1 VNSIVVRSV
10 AMLVSALAALPLGAC
25 AERDAKPESKPSPR
39 APVASG
45 DAPAAAAPSA
55 SGTATASTATDAA
68 TTRVRSLVAEVVA
81 RAGGKARGPELP
93 LERAG
98 SLVEARE
105 HAGKTFVSADG
116 TCLADDHVLSVS
128 IGSGNAG
135 NTPGAC
141 PTELLNPVAPD
152 ETGETKPLFLTA
164 GRMLEVTPAANFSYW
179 QEVKVKTDKGGSCL
193 ARVGGNSR
201 FGLPQY
207 AAGQKL
213 EYRQQIRGSGEGDT
227 ASYHLL
233 RSEEGEVLWADYSG
247 TLRRHANEGPPR
259 IALEIVPDASPT
271 CQRRY
276 DVKNPL
282 PHIAFG
288 LTFRTPQGECHLDPL
303 SSALCKLW
311 GKPYR
316 VVIDQFG
323 GDTLNYAIVKDELFR
338 PQAEVSESIT
348 KK

>member
-1 VNSIVVRSV
+1 
-10 AMLVSALAALPLGAC
+10 M
-25 AERDAKPESKPSPR
+25 
-39 APVASG
+39 
-45 DAPAAAAPSA
+45 
-55 SGTATASTATDAA
+55 
-68 TTRVRSLVAEVVA
+68 
-81 RAGGKARGPELP
+81 
-93 LERAG
+93 
-98 SLVEARE
+98 
-105 HAGKTFVSADG
+105 
-116 TCLADDHVLSVS
+116 S

-135 NTPGAC
+135 NAQGAC
-141 PTELLNPVAPD
+141 AAELLNPVAPE

-247 TLRRHANEGPPR
+247 TLRRHAKEGPPR

-288 LTFRTPQGECHLDPL
+288 LTFRTAQGECRLDPL

-323 GDTLNYAIVKDELFR
+323 GDMLNYAIVKDELFR
-338 PQAEVSESIT
+338 PQAQVSESIT
-348 KK
+348 KNKARSSGETCAEELVLAFQDAIGHAVGPALHPHQVEGPGLPGREPAQRGVGARLDVSMSPSNSKPWASPLSSVACAPARGPRARPGARPPSGPPCARPCSRAGRSRHSAACRVRTRAAR